1 MQQLAAID
9 WKWSLAVLLKVV
21 ERLVIRTSQ
30 EMAVCS
36 LAGMVKVMP
45 GSKLCN
51 AFAMQCAILCRTG
64 CNECKCKFIA
74 LSGMYWLTIVV
85 YHMGGHSLA
94 APFAGRVG
102 LTSLDGS

>member
-1 MQQLAAID
+1 M
-9 WKWSLAVLLKVV
+9 LLKVV

-30 EMAVCS
+30 ETAVCS
-36 LAGMVKVMP
+36 LAGMVRVMP
-45 GSKLCN
+45 GSKLCS

-74 LSGMYWLTIVV
+74 FAGMYWPAIVV
-85 YHMGGHSLA
+85 YHMGGLSLA
-94 APFAGRVG
+94 TPFAGRAG